1 MVVVQSPVVSGSAAP
16 CTAACRAPLSS
27 LSLLKCVSIQPVM
40 LSNLTSSSVIP
51 FSFSLQ
57 SFSASVS
64 LPMSRLFTSGGQKIA
79 VSVLTIWTFV
89 GKVMSLLSNMVSRFV
104 IAFLPRSLC
113 DSESEKISSLVLF
126 NLFQSHGLQPVR
138 LLYPWDSP
146 GKKTGM
152 ISHSLFQRIFLTPG
166 SNPGLPHCRQI
177 FYDLSH
183 QGSP

>member
-1 MVVVQSPVVSGSAAP
+1 MVVVVQSPVVSGSAAP
-16 CTAACRAPLSS
+16 CTAACQAPPSS

-104 IAFLPRSLC
+104 IAFLPRR
-113 DSESEKISSLVLF
+113 K
-126 NLFQSHGLQPVR
+126 R
-138 LLYPWDSP
+138 L
-146 GKKTGM
+146 
-152 ISHSLFQRIFLTPG
+152 
-166 SNPGLPHCRQI
+166 
-177 FYDLSH
+177 
-183 QGSP
+183 